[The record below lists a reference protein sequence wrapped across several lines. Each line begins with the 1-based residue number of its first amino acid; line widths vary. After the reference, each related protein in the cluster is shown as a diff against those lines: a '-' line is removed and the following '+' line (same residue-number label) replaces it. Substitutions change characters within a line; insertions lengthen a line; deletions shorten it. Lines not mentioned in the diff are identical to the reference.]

1 MEVRDNHKRWLRR
14 GGCLLLAGVAGWT
27 VWHYWPDRHLARA
40 AELRDQLTGEA
51 GRDLSAEERRQLWD
65 QFRQEARQLSP
76 EKRRALFSEQ
86 QRKRMQEYFALSEK
100 ERAAFL
106 DRLIDQMQQ
115 RRQQWQQNGNVR
127 GPDGPAGGRQALTAE
142 ERDRRR
148 KQRLDLST
156 PEERAERAQFFA
168 DLRRRREQRGLGN
181 AGWGGRW

>member
-1 MEVRDNHKRWLRR
+1 MEIRDDHKRWLRR
-14 GGCLLLAGVAGWT
+14 GAYLLLAGLAAWT
-27 VWHYWPDRHLARA
+27 TWHYWPDRHLARA

-51 GRDLSAEERRQLWD
+51 GRNLPAEERRQLWD

-76 EKRRALFSEQ
+76 DKRRALFSEQ
-86 QRKRMQEYFALSEK
+86 QRKRMQEYVALSEK
-100 ERAAFL
+100 ERTAFL

-115 RRQQWQQNGNVR
+115 RRQQGQNGNGR
-127 GPDGPAGGRQALTAE
+127 GPDGPAGGRQSLTAE